1 MVTLKRKILKRL
13 LAVLLV
19 VACAFLLT
27 PTFSELRRLGEWG
40 LFFYFL
46 WLVTFLL
53 LVGSQVFWIGRILNL
68 LPGKR
73 RFWLWIAATALYVV
87 FFVTYN
93 FAPLTVFLTGH
104 MIHASDARFYRTF
117 IDGIFAVW
125 LVGSFLGFGLVVS
138 FWVLGRLIRGIGW
151 IGHRGLE
158 IRSATAARES
168 NAVGVHSSTRRQ
180 LLRRLTVAV
189 SLAPFPVA
197 AYGLLCERLNVE
209 ITRQRVAL
217 AHLPNAFEGFRIAQ
231 LSDLHISSFMPAHE
245 IRRVVALT
253 NDLKSDLVVLT
264 GDYLSWDPAAQ
275 EEVVQILAGLRAR
288 YGVLGCLGN
297 HEVIMH
303 AEESITRLFADTGI
317 RILRQERASVE
328 SQGEMLNFI
337 GVDDSQ
343 PDISPI
349 EHLVM
354 PNTVNILL
362 VHNIGRDFDR
372 AAEYGIDLVLMG
384 HMHGG
389 QLSLEFLHRG
399 LSLARLETPYVSGW
413 YEKSGCKL
421 YVNRGI
427 GSTAIPIRLGAR
439 PEITMFELVRGV

>member
-13 LAVLLV
+13 PATLLV
-19 VACAFLLT
+19 VAFAFLLT

-245 IRRVVALT
+245 I
-253 NDLKSDLVVLT
+253 
-264 GDYLSWDPAAQ
+264 
-275 EEVVQILAGLRAR
+275 
-288 YGVLGCLGN
+288 
-297 HEVIMH
+297 
-303 AEESITRLFADTGI
+303 
-317 RILRQERASVE
+317 
-328 SQGEMLNFI
+328 
-337 GVDDSQ
+337 
-343 PDISPI
+343 
-349 EHLVM
+349 
-354 PNTVNILL
+354 
-362 VHNIGRDFDR
+362 
-372 AAEYGIDLVLMG
+372 
-384 HMHGG
+384 
-389 QLSLEFLHRG
+389 
-399 LSLARLETPYVSGW
+399 
-413 YEKSGCKL
+413 
-421 YVNRGI
+421 
-427 GSTAIPIRLGAR
+427 
-439 PEITMFELVRGV
+439 